1 MSTVTDAYLA
11 GFEAGYDLA
20 VELVR
25 GQAAAA
31 DFARSM
37 DEVQRPIEAAPSCF
51 TEVREAWLADNDRAE
66 RTAERIRNL
75 SGDVTFT
82 FVAESRRRDSGAGQG
97 GQEGADECNN
107 RCSGLL
113 NRFGR
118 DVEDA

>member
-1 MSTVTDAYLA
+1 MGAVTDAYLA
-11 GFEAGYDLA
+11 GFEAGYDMA
-20 VELVR
+20 VELAR

-37 DEVQRPIEAAPSCF
+37 DEVQWPIEAAPSYF

-75 SGDVTFT
+75 SGDVKFT
-82 FVAESRRRDSGAGQG
+82 FVAGSRRCDSGAGQG
-97 GQEGADECNN
+97 GQEGADGCDNH
-107 RCSGLL
+107 CSGLL
-113 NRFGR
+113 KRFSR

>member
-25 GQAAAA
+25 GQA
-31 DFARSM
+31 
-37 DEVQRPIEAAPSCF
+37 
-51 TEVREAWLADNDRAE
+51 
-66 RTAERIRNL
+66 
-75 SGDVTFT
+75 
-82 FVAESRRRDSGAGQG
+82 ESRRCDSRASQG
-97 GQEGADECNN
+97 GQEGADGCNN

-113 NRFGR
+113 KRFSH